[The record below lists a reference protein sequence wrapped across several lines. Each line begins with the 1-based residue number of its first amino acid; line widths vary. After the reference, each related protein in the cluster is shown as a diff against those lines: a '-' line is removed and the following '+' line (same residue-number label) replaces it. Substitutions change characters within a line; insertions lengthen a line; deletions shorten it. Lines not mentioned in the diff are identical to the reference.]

1 MRYAYVHTGY
11 NGNEVFS
18 VQNAWLIYNPAAGRF
33 PAGPF
38 IGRAVKVLGEAGWDI
53 RIIKRE
59 SDSDLT
65 LMASEAIREG
75 CKAVFVVGGDG
86 SVGQIAGTLAGSST
100 ALAVLPA
107 GTANVWAQEIG
118 LPRLGYIH
126 WFALEQAAS
135 QLARG
140 QVRMVDLGECNGH
153 YFLLW
158 AGVGLAAQIVN
169 SIEPRGRWEKIFPTV
184 FYGTMALWNSIGWE
198 GIDLEVQTVENKWAG
213 RYLIAV
219 ACNIPA
225 YAGGLMDLAPGAKVD
240 DGFLDFWLLGGES
253 VRDVVMRVIQVFRG
267 THVDAPGV
275 DHFRAQEA
283 TFTAKASMPM
293 QLDGEPILLES
304 PVQFRVHR
312 RVLRVLV
319 PAEGGP
325 RLFSSL

>member
-1 MRYAYVHTGY
+1 VK
-11 NGNEVFS
+11 
-18 VQNAWLIYNPAAGRF
+18 NAWLIYNPAAGRF

-38 IGRAVKVLGEAGWDI
+38 IGRAVKVLGEAGWDV

-65 LMASEAIREG
+65 LMASDAIQEG
-75 CKAVFVVGGDG
+75 CQAVFVVGGDG
-86 SVGQIAGTLAGSST
+86 SVGQVAGTLAGSST

-107 GTANVWAQEIG
+107 GTANVWAQELG
-118 LPRLGYIH
+118 LPRLGYVH

-140 QVRMVDLGECNGH
+140 QIRMVDLGECNGH

-158 AGVGLAAQIVN
+158 AGVGLDAQIVN

-184 FYGTMALWNSIGWE
+184 YYGTMALWNSIGWE
-198 GIDLEVQTVENKWAG
+198 GIDLEVQTAEKIWAG

-225 YAGGLMDLAPGAKVD
+225 YAGGLIDLAPGAKVD

-253 VRDVVMRVIQVFRG
+253 VKDVVTRVIQVFRG
-267 THVDAPGV
+267 THVDASGV
-275 DHFRAQEA
+275 EHFKAQEV
-283 TFTAKASMPM
+283 TFSAKTSMPI
-293 QLDGEPILLES
+293 QLDGEPIILTS

-319 PAEGGP
+319 PAERDP
-325 RLFSSL
+325 RLFSPL